1 MKRFSKLFIILLC
14 CVGAMSLTSCLN
26 SDDDGGIDP
35 ETYETYLTL
44 MSGSYNGYSTDYRY
58 QNKIYFYNDSITDKN
73 NINKIDSIEGIYGR
87 VDRADSTFTIYNV
100 PGRVLA
106 KEIPDGY
113 KELKDA
119 VENAPEQ
126 TVKGKILLVDIN
138 SSLVYFYA
146 YPMSVV
152 YDELTYGGNTHNDVT
167 IAFWGPTMG
176 VFGSN
181 INTHRVLQ
189 LNLCPAA
196 VYEGD
201 SNITDISDSNNA
213 EEINR
218 VSLTVQLVD

>member
-35 ETYETYLTL
+35 ETYATYLTL

-73 NINKIDSIEGIYGR
+73 NVNKTDSVDGIYGR
-87 VDRADSTFTIYNV
+87 VNKADSTFTIYNV

-106 KEIPDGY
+106 KEIPDSY
-113 KELKDA
+113 KELRDA
-119 VENAPEQ
+119 IEAAPAQ
-126 TVKGKILLVDIN
+126 NVTGQLLITDI
-138 SSLVYFYA
+138 SSLVYFFA
-146 YPMSVV
+146 YPMSVE
-152 YDELTYGGNTHNDVT
+152 YDELTYGGETHKKII

-176 VFGSN
+176 VFGNN
-181 INTHRVLQ
+181 INSHRILQ

-196 VYEGD
+196 VYED
-201 SNITDISDSNNA
+201 KALITSISSNNNQV
-213 EEINR
+213 EINR
-218 VSLTVQLVD
+218 ASLTVQVVD